1 MARRWKKMA
10 LLAKIETTVGTD
22 AVPTGAANA
31 IQALDVTLTPLAGDE
46 IQRDYMVP
54 HLGNQGSL
62 LVGNYVELQFS
73 VELSGSGTLGTPPA
87 LGPLLKAAGFAEVVV
102 AGASVAYNPISNGF
116 QAVSIYANLDG
127 VNHVLLGAR
136 GTFTLNLAPKQI
148 PRCQFT
154 FKGLL
159 GPIADVP
166 LPSVTLTTWLPAIPV
181 SITNTPAWTLHGHS
195 AIAESLSIDINN
207 TVTVRS
213 LVNYE
218 GVEITDRSAT
228 GSMVIEAVA
237 IGTKDWYALAKAST
251 PGALAITHGTTAGNI
266 VDIAAPAV
274 QIGRPTYG
282 QTDNITN
289 NTLPLMLRPAS
300 GNDELTLT
308 FH

>member
-10 LLAKIETTVGTD
+10 ILAKVETTVGTD

-54 HLGNQGSL
+54 YLGNQGAL
-62 LVGNYVELQFS
+62 LVGNYNELQFS

-87 LGPLLKAAGFAEVVV
+87 LAPLLKACAFAEVIT
-102 AGASVAYNPISNGF
+102 AGASVAYNPISSGF

-136 GTFTLNLAPKQI
+136 GTCTLNLAPKQI
-148 PRCQFT
+148 PRLQFN

-159 GPIADVP
+159 GPIADVA
-166 LPSVTLTTWLPAIPV
+166 LPSVTLTSWLPAVPV
-181 SITNTPAWTLHGHS
+181 SKANTPVWTLHGHS
-195 AIAESLSIDINN
+195 AIAESLSIDVGN

-218 GVEITDRSAT
+218 GIEITDRSAT

-237 IGTKDWYALAKAST
+237 IGTKDWFSLARAGT
-251 PGALAITHGTTAGNI
+251 TGALAITHGMVAGNI

-282 QTDNITN
+282 QTDAIIN

-308 FH
+308 FR